1 MFLGHAHKCQDLQV
15 LDAVTQRRAQALTP
29 EHLDNLWTKGRNYKK
44 RESEKA
50 ATHVVTPL
58 IEKDPVGKANLITP
72 MEARVSTQTTINKD
86 VFTTAEHAKVSLP
99 FPTTV
104 SLSEAIIV
112 SPQKEYKSATEQ
124 YGALLF
130 GDSKE
135 VDKILPG
142 IGFSPLPEF
151 CESSQLQYLSSW
163 RSSRRSPEFGKS
175 RSIEDLLDLSRNRR
189 LSTDTSVQSS
199 DTSGSFKLKRQL
211 SHRKSRSMGGEID
224 WQELGRGES
233 IDGLPPLLNTG
244 DDPRADAMAESEK
257 KIEKPKSSEE
267 VLRPSTQAD
276 TAVLTAELSPHF
288 SLSKLQSKVSSRT
301 KLKIVTLWSVWHI
314 SVMLWGNG
322 IMALSLSTVGLFSH
336 PHNRV
341 ELHNQK
347 QCILVDVRFFV
358 TFPLLSQ
365 SSMLTEDTMQLAGF
379 GGSL

>member
-1 MFLGHAHKCQDLQV
+1 MQV

-58 IEKDPVGKANLITP
+58 IEKDLVGKSNLVIP
-72 MEARVSTQTTINKD
+72 MEARVSTQATIHKD

-135 VDKILPG
+135 ADKILPG

-151 CESSQLQYLSSW
+151 SESSQLQYLSSF

-189 LSTDTSVQSS
+189 LSTDTSGQSS

-244 DDPRADAMAESEK
+244 DEPRADAMAESEE
-257 KIEKPKSSEE
+257 KIEKLKSEE
-267 VLRPSTQAD
+267 VLRPSMQAD
-276 TAVLTAELSPHF
+276 TAVLTGELSPHF
-288 SLSKLQSKVSSRT
+288 SLRKLQSKVSSLT
-301 KLKIVTLWSVWHI
+301 KLRIVTLWVY
-314 SVMLWGNG
+314 
-322 IMALSLSTVGLFSH
+322 
-336 PHNRV
+336 
-341 ELHNQK
+341 
-347 QCILVDVRFFV
+347 D
-358 TFPLLSQ
+358 TFPLCCGAMALWQ
-365 SSMLTEDTMQLAGF
+365 CHYLLWGYLVNPTKGRTA
-379 GGSL
+379 